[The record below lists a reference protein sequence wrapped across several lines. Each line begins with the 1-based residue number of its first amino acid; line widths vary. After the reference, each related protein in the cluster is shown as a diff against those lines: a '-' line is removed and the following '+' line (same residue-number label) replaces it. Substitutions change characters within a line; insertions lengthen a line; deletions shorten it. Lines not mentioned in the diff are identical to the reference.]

1 MANYED
7 DRFPKASDGYI
18 LSKWY
23 MENKYQVIEIL
34 EDTLSPAQL
43 EGFCVGMTLKY
54 LSRADANA
62 KLEDYKKAQYYLD
75 YIILNLILML

>member
-1 MANYED
+1 MIIQNKVKENYIIMANYED

-34 EDTLSPAQL
+34 EDTLSPEEVIA
-43 EGFCVGMTLKY
+43 
-54 LSRADANA
+54 
-62 KLEDYKKAQYYLD
+62 
-75 YIILNLILML
+75 

>member
-34 EDTLSPAQL
+34 EDTLFPEEAI
-43 EGFCVGMTLKY
+43 
-54 LSRADANA
+54 A
-62 KLEDYKKAQYYLD
+62 
-75 YIILNLILML
+75 